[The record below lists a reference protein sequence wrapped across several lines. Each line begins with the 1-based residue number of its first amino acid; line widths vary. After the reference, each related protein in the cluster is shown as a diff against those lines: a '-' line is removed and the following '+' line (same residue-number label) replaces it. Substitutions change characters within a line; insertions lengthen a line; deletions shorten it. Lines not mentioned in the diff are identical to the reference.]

1 MNMINRRRL
10 LIAGALGMGS
20 LPLRSL
26 ITGLPIPFLL
36 GASPRALAAS
46 TANFLILSHL
56 SSGDPLNANVP
67 GTYPQDPAITTDP
80 LRFIQ
85 HATVAELGAIAEG
98 YQNPSTFNLGTASV
112 KAASSWASL
121 PVDLRQHLAFWHHGT
136 YVNAHGELPTVR
148 RLGGAVKGYDG
159 SGTDELG
166 SLVAEELNAD
176 LGTVGKEILAVG
188 GNGVVSQG
196 RNVAVLPPTSLKGIF
211 VSSEVNLD
219 KMIAMRDRFIDKAY
233 SDLKVTGTPA
243 QRKFFDQYAISRQ
256 SAGTMGNALGDL
268 LSSVTSDAPI
278 DQAKVAVAF
287 LQLGIAPVISLGL
300 PFGGDNHSDSDLL
313 DEVTE
318 TNESVAVIAALW
330 GYLKAAGLQDRVQFE
345 LCDYRNAAARF
356 GATFD
361 GIASIEMFEAVGE
374 KYWSKFFDTV
384 KRTLKPKARAA
395 IQVITIEE
403 SRFEQYRA
411 TSDFIQQYIFP
422 GGMLPSPERF
432 AESANKSGLQVNHPM
447 QFGRDYAETLRR
459 WLAQFDGEH
468 PAITSLGYSGKF
480 AKLWRFYLVYCIA
493 GFEAESIN
501 VGHYTLSHA

>member
-330 GYLKAAGLQDRVQFE
+330 GYLKAAGLQDRVTFATMNTFGRS
-345 LCDYRNAAARF
+345 LRRTSGGGRGHHGDHHAMCVFGPNIKGGVIGGCTPINTSGAVSDMRAAAINS
-356 GATFD
+356 ATGGVGGKTD
-361 GIASIEMFEAVGE
+361 IPFEQTLVSVGKTLAKAVGISE
-374 KYWSKFFDTV
+374 
-384 KRTLKPKARAA
+384 ARMNVR
-395 IQVITIEE
+395 IDPEVGKVITG
-403 SRFEQYRA
+403 A
-411 TSDFIQQYIFP
+411 
-422 GGMLPSPERF
+422 
-432 AESANKSGLQVNHPM
+432 
-447 QFGRDYAETLRR
+447 
-459 WLAQFDGEH
+459 
-468 PAITSLGYSGKF
+468 
-480 AKLWRFYLVYCIA
+480 LV
-493 GFEAESIN
+493 
-501 VGHYTLSHA
+501 